1 MRIEWK
7 PGDAIEVRHDLWQ
20 AALIVDAD
28 PRRLRHSL
36 HGTTASFE
44 AAGDLLW
51 VDWDAYGPEVFVR
64 EGGAYVLAGLQPREP
79 AAAGGSVDPYRPL
92 RARVAGTSVE
102 IDAVSLKLPG
112 DAGSVLVRPATS
124 DVPVFE
130 AIFFAGD
137 YDVPVLGEECD
148 VVVDLG
154 ANTGLS
160 SLYLSQRCT
169 KATLVAVEPARANF
183 AVLTANVRDR
193 PRITPVEA
201 AIWPRDGSIELQDAE
216 ASGTLMQPWA
226 YRTVEKGSG
235 LGRYAVEAISLPT
248 LMARYGLGA
257 IDVLKIDIE
266 GAEYELF
273 SGDVAAWLPKTRAIL
288 IETHERFR
296 PGTDEMVSGV
306 LSQDFVEL
314 APRGENRVFVRRE

>member
-1 MRIEWK
+1 MEWK
-7 PGDAIEVRHDLWQ
+7 PGEAIEVRHELWQ
-20 AALIVDAD
+20 GALIVDAD

-36 HGTTASFE
+36 HGTQASFQ
-44 AAGDLLW
+44 AAGNLLW

-64 EGGAYVLAGLQPREP
+64 EGEAYVLAGLRPRQPA
-79 AAAGGSVDPYRPL
+79 AAAGGSVDPNGPL

-102 IDAVSLKLPG
+102 IDAVSLRLPG
-112 DAGSVLVRPATS
+112 DAGSALVRPATS

-137 YDVPVLGEECD
+137 YDVPILGEDCD
-148 VVVDLG
+148 IVVDLG

-160 SLYLSQRCT
+160 SLYLSQRCP

-183 AVLTANVRDR
+183 AVLAANVQDR
-193 PRITPVEA
+193 PRIIPVEA

-216 ASGTLMQPWA
+216 ASGTKMQPWA
-226 YRTVEKGSG
+226 YRTVERDSG
-235 LGRYAVEAISLPT
+235 LGRYAVEAISIPT

-273 SGDVAAWLPKTRAIL
+273 SGDVAAWLPKTRAVL

-296 PGTDEMVSGV
+296 AGTDELVSGV
-306 LSQDFVEL
+306 LSPHFVEL